1 MARRKLTKAER
12 EEREAQHA
20 RTLENAKRTR
30 ELAERAF
37 AKLDP
42 EQQAK
47 VRALAP
53 SAPRADA

>member
-12 EEREAQHA
+12 EEREAHHA

-42 EQQAK
+42 EQQAR

-53 SAPRADA
+53 GAPRADA